1 MIESRQILALTRDWG
16 RGLLRLLG
24 ALVLIILA
32 AWAELAVWFQA
43 PLHGWVRIAVATIC
57 AAAFLAAAFS
67 VLTGRGLQWTAP
79 AAILFAAMLLIWW
92 TGIQPRQDRDWRADV
107 SRRSLITIRGDDVE
121 VRNVRTFDWIDAET
135 AQEGWEDRLYSLSD
149 LRTLDLFTSTWG
161 NDSIAHMLLSF
172 GFASGPPLVLSVEI
186 RRERNEDYS
195 PLAGFFKRYEM
206 ALVAADER
214 DVIKVRTNRRGET
227 VRRYRIDA
235 KAENIAKL
243 LLQYA
248 ELSTGLDREPRFY
261 HTIWTNCSTAIYAM
275 LRKISPADFPFDFR
289 VILSGHVPEYL
300 YRIGFLDKTQPFS
313 EIRRRADITLAAKL
327 AETDLNFSQAI
338 RR

>member
-1 MIESRQILALTRDWG
+1 MRDWG
-16 RGLLRLLG
+16 EAALRLFGAL
-24 ALVLIILA
+24 ALVLLA

-43 PLHGWVRIAVATIC
+43 PLHGWVRVAVATLC
-57 AAAFLAAAFS
+57 AAVFLAAAFT
-67 VLTGRGLQWTAP
+67 VLTGRGVQWTAP
-79 AAILFAAMLLIWW
+79 AAVLFAAMLLIWW
-92 TGIQPRQDRDWRADV
+92 TGIKPQQDRDWRADV

-121 VRNVRTFDWIDAET
+121 VRNVRTFDWTGAET
-135 AQEGWEDRLYSLSD
+135 AEEAWEDRLYSLSD

-161 NDSIAHMLLSF
+161 NENIAHMLLSF

-206 ALVAADER
+206 ALIAADER
-214 DVIKVRTNRRGET
+214 DVVKVRTNRRGET

-235 KAENIAKL
+235 KPENIARL
-243 LLQYA
+243 LGEYATLSA
-248 ELSTGLDREPRFY
+248 ELDRAPRFY
-261 HTIWTNCSTAIYAM
+261 HTLWTNCSTAVYAM

-300 YRIGFLDKTQPFS
+300 YRINFLDTTQPFA

>member
-1 MIESRQILALTRDWG
+1 MIESHQIPA
-16 RGLLRLLG
+16 LLREWGEAGLRFLG
-24 ALVLIILA
+24 ALALVGIA

-57 AAAFLAAAFS
+57 AAVFLATAFS

-79 AAILFAAMLLIWW
+79 AALLFGAMLLIWW
-92 TGIQPRQDRDWRADV
+92 TGIRPAQDRDWRPDV
-107 SRRSLITIRGDDVE
+107 ARRSLITIRGNDVE
-121 VRNVRTFDWIDAET
+121 VRNVRTFEWTGAET
-135 AQEGWEDRLYSLSD
+135 AVEGWEDRLYSLSD

-161 NDSIAHMLLSF
+161 NEHIAHMLLSF
-172 GFASGPPLVLSVEI
+172 SFANGPPLVLSVEI
-186 RRERNEDYS
+186 RRERDEDYS

-206 ALVAADER
+206 ALIAADER
-214 DVIKVRTNRRGET
+214 DIIKVRTNRRGET

-243 LLQYA
+243 LHQYA
-248 ELSTGLDREPRFY
+248 ALSTELDREPRFY

-300 YRIGFLDKTQPFS
+300 YRINFLDTTQPFS

-327 AETDLNFSQAI
+327 AETDTNFSQAI